1 MNKPTPSQIVSGTK
15 YHEHIAKT
23 YQTFVDLLRAE
34 ITNPNLDALTKAR
47 YEKELL
53 EEDDKLKYKRQ
64 ALDIYL
70 QRASAWNVEWET
82 EFKAMN
88 QLFDATLK
96 KGEAFENKTPNL
108 QGVLNVWKTAT
119 ESAQADNEFRY
130 RIWATIEE
138 ETKPVQLKKNLI
150 T

>member
-1 MNKPTPSQIVSGTK
+1 MNKPTPSQIVNGIN
-15 YHEHIAKT
+15 YHDHIAKT

-70 QRASAWNVEWET
+70 QRASVWSVEWET
-82 EFKAMN
+82 EFKTMN
-88 QLFDATLK
+88 AAFDETLK
-96 KGEAFENKTPNL
+96 KGEAFENKSPNL

-119 ESAQADNEFRY
+119 ESAHIDNEFRY

-138 ETKPVQLKKNLI
+138 ETKQVQLKK